1 MSLVAERPPKVAVG
15 FNPAAA
21 AEPSRQTISSR
32 SDDRTIATRSAIN
45 VLHADA
51 PRLQS
56 SFRDESFLCHRHP
69 WVETHGDHQM
79 SRRDGRHLDREFW
92 RDCGE
97 RGVGLT
103 RAAIRLRIVKR
114 LQWDVQA

>member
-15 FNPAAA
+15 FHSSAA

-32 SDDRTIATRSAIN
+32 SDDRTIATPSAIN
-45 VLHADA
+45 FIRAAA

-56 SFRDESFLCHRHP
+56 SL
-69 WVETHGDHQM
+69 
-79 SRRDGRHLDREFW
+79 RDGRHLDREFL
-92 RDCGE
+92 RDCWE

-103 RAAIRLRIVKR
+103 RAEIRLRIVTR
-114 LQWDVQA
+114 LQRDVQA